1 MNSKIL
7 VVDDELSIVDFL
19 SAQLANRGYNVFK
32 AFDGKEGINLARKE
46 LPDLVLLDVRMPKMD
61 GFEFC
66 RKLRE
71 DRMTY
76 LIPVI
81 MITGKGEQ
89 EDKITGIK
97 SGADDY
103 VTKPFDL
110 PELVARMEGVLW
122 RTKVGKGSNPLT
134 GLPGTPSIEHE
145 IAKRINSKSKYAV
158 CYIDLDNFKAVN
170 DTCGHEAGDEVLRNF
185 AHLLQKT
192 ARKADLVCRIGGDE
206 FAVILPE
213 TSLSNTRK
221 FTERFLQSLKKAKA
235 SAGFAA
241 LPSENLFVDADAAL
255 RATKP
260 SR

>member
-1 MNSKIL
+1 MPDRLQQRL
-7 VVDDELSIVDFL
+7 VEINAPADVHALAAEL
-19 SAQLANRGYNVFK
+19 AEQA
-32 AFDGKEGINLARKE
+32 
-46 LPDLVLLDVRMPKMD
+46 VRD
-61 GFEFC
+61 
-66 RKLRE
+66 
-71 DRMTY
+71 
-76 LIPVI
+76 
-81 MITGKGEQ
+81 
-89 EDKITGIK
+89 
-97 SGADDY
+97 S
-103 VTKPFDL
+103 
-110 PELVARMEGVLW
+110 
-122 RTKVGKGSNPLT
+122 LT
-134 GLPGTPSIEHE
+134 GLYNRRFFDEALTQTIETARRYGRE
-145 IAKRINSKSKYAV
+145 LGLV
-158 CYIDLDNFKAVN
+158 LFDLDNFKAVN